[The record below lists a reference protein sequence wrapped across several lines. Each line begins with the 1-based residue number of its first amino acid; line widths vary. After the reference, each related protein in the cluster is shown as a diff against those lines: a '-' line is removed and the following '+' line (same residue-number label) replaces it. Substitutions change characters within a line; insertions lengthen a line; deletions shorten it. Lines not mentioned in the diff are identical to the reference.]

1 VYDGLAVIAK
11 ITYSTGE
18 GTPDSGIINMR
29 Y

>member
-1 VYDGLAVIAK
+1 LAVIAK